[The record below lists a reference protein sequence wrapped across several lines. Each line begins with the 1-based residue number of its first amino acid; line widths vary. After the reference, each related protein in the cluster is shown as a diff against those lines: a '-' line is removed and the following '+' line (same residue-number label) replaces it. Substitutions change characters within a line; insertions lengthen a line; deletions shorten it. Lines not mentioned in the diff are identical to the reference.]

1 MEGAALN
8 VETNGDN
15 DTQSVICV
23 DAVEKDATITLP
35 SNSDLSVVETKT
47 DGGAKAA
54 QVAYVNAE
62 DLAAFI
68 TAKTADN
75 ADVTAVTLNSDI
87 ELTKSLFISEA
98 MKVDGNGYK
107 FVGTEAL
114 GKDNVVTVTA
124 DDVVLNDV
132 TIVTN
137 AANKSGL
144 HVYKAQGVVA
154 NDLTV
159 DNTNTAGGAG
169 VVVNGADLTLN
180 GTTTITLGENSWG
193 AINVDDKNDVSALTF
208 GDGAKAVLNGNT
220 EKSFIYVENATSE
233 KVIEGAEEAGLVT
246 DANGNY
252 IVKAEETPTDPEDPS
267 TTPEEPTTD
276 PEKPSTEPTEP
287 SVKPDTEKK
296 EETPTTS
303 AIAVSGLFASMAALS
318 GGIAVVLKKK
328 KEIE

>member
-1 MEGAALN
+1 M
-8 VETNGDN
+8 
-15 DTQSVICV
+15 
-23 DAVEKDATITLP
+23 
-35 SNSDLSVVETKT
+35 
-47 DGGAKAA
+47 
-54 QVAYVNAE
+54 
-62 DLAAFI
+62 
-68 TAKTADN
+68 
-75 ADVTAVTLNSDI
+75 
-87 ELTKSLFISEA
+87 
-98 MKVDGNGYK
+98 
-107 FVGTEAL
+107 
-114 GKDNVVTVTA
+114 
-124 DDVVLNDV
+124 
-132 TIVTN
+132 
-137 AANKSGL
+137 
-144 HVYKAQGVVA
+144 A

-193 AINVDDKNDVSALTF
+193 AINVDDKNGVSALTF

-220 EKSFIYVENATSE
+220 EASFIYVENATSE

-267 TTPEEPTTD
+267 TTPEEPATD